1 MNFLKKNFPFGERYL
16 IKIGSTTSRGWSGRN
31 LIISNL
37 EVNEANDKVVES
49 STWDDYDFIVKEGH
63 VTSLFYKK
71 GCKALVYVDSY
82 GGYSRRRNG
91 TIMFRRWDFEPIAE
105 IIADREKHTAAFA
118 VWGNG
123 ADGDAGRIG
132 QWDICLMRR
141 ANDFIVTV
149 VTSGH
154 YDDRC
159 AIKFPNSELL
169 WFDSWG
175 ELEECYEMTVAE

>member
-1 MNFLKKNFPFGERYL
+1 MNEG
-16 IKIGSTTSRGWSGRN
+16 
-31 LIISNL
+31 
-37 EVNEANDKVVES
+37 NDKVVES
-49 STWDDYDFIVKEGH
+49 STWDDYDFVVKEER
-63 VTSLFYKK
+63 VTSLLYKK
-71 GCKALVYVDSY
+71 GCKALIYIDSY

-91 TIMFRRWDFEPIAE
+91 TIMFRRWDFEPVAE
-105 IIADREKHTAAFA
+105 IIADMAKHTAAFA

-141 ANDFIVTV
+141 HADFIVTV

-159 AIKFPNSELL
+159 AIKFPKSELT
-169 WFDSWG
+169 WFDSWK
-175 ELEECYEMTVAE
+175 ELEECYAMTVAE